1 MNDLLIAE
9 VGIKD
14 YGDFDNQ
21 EIANKFKVKKEDFPV
36 LKLFIKGK
44 EEPVDFGNNNYD
56 ADTIKKFIRSNSNVY
71 LGLPGCLESF
81 DGIALNVGV
90 VTWIEFQYNLIFFL
104 FYQFASADAAARKSL
119 LREAEDLWDKAS
131 GASEQK
137 AAEMYVKTMRKI
149 IDKGNEFVQ
158 TEMKRIQNIV
168 QGKISAEKI
177 QEMNFRLNILQ
188 SFRDEL

>member
-1 MNDLLIAE
+1 L
-9 VGIKD
+9 
-14 YGDFDNQ
+14 
-21 EIANKFKVKKEDFPV
+21 
-36 LKLFIKGK
+36 
-44 EEPVDFGNNNYD
+44 
-56 ADTIKKFIRSNSNVY
+56 
-71 LGLPGCLESF
+71 
-81 DGIALNVGV
+81 
-90 VTWIEFQYNLIFFL
+90 
-104 FYQFASADAAARKSL
+104 L

-149 IDKGNEFVQ
+149 IDMGNKFVE

-188 SFRDEL
+188 SFHKDEL

>member
-36 LKLFIKGK
+36 LKLFIQGK
-44 EEPVDFGNNNYD
+44 EEPVDFGHNNFD

-81 DGIALNVGV
+81 DGIALNVGFL
-90 VTWIEFQYNLIFFL
+90 TQIDLQYDLKFFL
-104 FYQFASADAAARKSL
+104 FHQFASADATARKLL

-149 IDKGNEFVQ
+149 IDKGNEFVE

-177 QEMNFRLNILQ
+177 QEMNYRLNILQ